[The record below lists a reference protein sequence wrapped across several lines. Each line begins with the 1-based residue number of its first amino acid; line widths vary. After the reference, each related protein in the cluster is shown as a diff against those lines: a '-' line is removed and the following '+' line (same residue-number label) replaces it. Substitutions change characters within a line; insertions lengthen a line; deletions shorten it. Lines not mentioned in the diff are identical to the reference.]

1 MALEIERK
9 FLVTGNGWRAGAR
22 TRTIAQAYLTP
33 PGPTSVRVRI
43 QDGRV
48 TLTIK
53 GESRGAV
60 RDEFEY
66 PLPLE
71 DAEAMMTLCQ
81 RPPIRKTRH
90 EIVHAGKLWQVDV
103 FEGPLAG
110 LIMAEVDLLR
120 ADEPVSLPDWVG
132 REVTDDRRYRNSSL
146 IASGL
151 AGLDLDATACVPA

>member
-9 FLVTGNGWRAGAR
+9 FLVTGDGWRAGAR
-22 TRTIAQAYLTP
+22 IRSIAQAYLTP

-43 QDGRV
+43 QDGRA

-53 GESRGAV
+53 GEARGTV

-81 RPPIRKTRH
+81 RPPIIKKRH
-90 EIVHAGKLWQVDV
+90 EVLHAGKLWQVDV
-103 FEGPLAG
+103 FEGVLQG
-110 LIMAEVDLLR
+110 LIVAEIELSR
-120 ADEPVSLPDWVG
+120 ADEKIVLPDWVG

-146 IASGL
+146 IATGL